1 MGTEQY
7 NDLLGGI
14 DTCESN
20 NYTFMALRG
29 IQAGR
34 EYYTIMVQLGF
45 IPKLFLFDEKQLPP
59 TQRAQR
65 QLNRARIPTISRYIL
80 EDPKNYVFSSITA
93 SVDSRVDFIPF
104 SERGAASKIG
114 HLIIPQSAKFLIN
127 DGQHRKAAIEEALKK
142 MPQLC
147 SEHISVVLFVDGGL
161 KRSQQMF
168 SDLNKHAL
176 RPTMSLA
183 ILYNHREKLSRLTK
197 KIADQVP
204 VFIDRIEL
212 EKSSLSNRSL
222 KLFTLSS
229 LYQATKY
236 LLGLGQ
242 KVSQISDKKEAL
254 VIQYWTEVSKHM
266 LNWKLVQEGKATA
279 CDLRKN
285 NVDVHGIVL
294 QALGIMGRALI
305 QQHSEDWQTRL
316 IELEKIDWSRSN
328 KFWEGCILNSGRITA
343 STKNV
348 ALVSILIKKAVGL
361 SLEKDEI
368 DLEEEWNQEMRKN

>member
-1 MGTEQY
+1 MGAEQY

-14 DTCESN
+14 DACESN

-34 EYYTIMVQLGF
+34 EYYAIMVQLGF

-65 QLNRARIPTISRYIL
+65 QLNRARIPAISRYIL

-104 SERGAASKIG
+104 SERGAASKVG

-229 LYQATKY
+229 LYQATRY

-254 VIQYWTEVSKHM
+254 VIQYWTEVSEHM

-285 NVDVHGIVL
+285 NVDVHGIVI
-294 QALGIMGRALI
+294 QALGIMGRALM
-305 QQHSEDWQTRL
+305 QQHPEDWQTRL
-316 IELEKIDWSRSN
+316 IEIEKIDWSRSN
-328 KFWEGCILNSGRITA
+328 KLWEGCILNSGRITA

-348 ALVSILIKKAVGL
+348 ALVSILIKRTLGL

-368 DLEEEWNQEMRKN
+368 NLEEEWNQEVRTN

>member
-1 MGTEQY
+1 MTEGQI

-14 DTCESN
+14 DGCESN

-34 EYYTIMVQLGF
+34 EYYTVMCQLSV
-45 IPKLFLFDEKQLPP
+45 IPRLFMFDEKQLPP

-65 QLNRARIPTISRYIL
+65 QLNRSRIPAISRYIL
-80 EDPKNYVFSSITA
+80 DDPKNYVFSSITA
-93 SVDSRVDFIPF
+93 SIDGRVEFVPF
-104 SERGAASKIG
+104 SKNGAASKVG

-127 DGQHRKAAIEEALKK
+127 DGQHRRAAIEEALNK
-142 MPQLC
+142 MPELG
-147 SEHISVVLFVDGGL
+147 SEHISVVFFVDGGL

-183 ILYNHREKLSRLTK
+183 ILYNHRENLARLTK
-197 KIADQVP
+197 RISDSVP
-204 VFIDRIEL
+204 VFINKIEL

-236 LLGLGQ
+236 LLGTNQ
-242 KVSQISDKKEAL
+242 KVSRITEKSESMA
-254 VIQYWTEVSKHM
+254 VQYWTEVSKNM
-266 LNWKLVQEGKATA
+266 LNWQLVQEGKATA

-285 NVDVHGIVL
+285 YVDVHGIVL
-294 QALGIMGRALI
+294 QALGIAGRTLLDE
-305 QQHSEDWQTRL
+305 HWGDWRDRL
-316 IELEKIDWSRSN
+316 SVLQGIDWSRSN
-328 KFWEGCILNSGRITA
+328 KLWQGCIINSGRVTA

-348 ALVSILIKKAVGL
+348 ALVSILIKKALGL
-361 SLEKDEI
+361 ALGKAEEDLEKDRQQEI
-368 DLEEEWNQEMRKN
+368 RAD

>member
-14 DTCESN
+14 DACESN

>member
-1 MGTEQY
+1 
-7 NDLLGGI
+7 
-14 DTCESN
+14 
-20 NYTFMALRG
+20 
-29 IQAGR
+29 
-34 EYYTIMVQLGF
+34 
-45 IPKLFLFDEKQLPP
+45 
-59 TQRAQR
+59 
-65 QLNRARIPTISRYIL
+65 
-80 EDPKNYVFSSITA
+80 
-93 SVDSRVDFIPF
+93 
-104 SERGAASKIG
+104 
-114 HLIIPQSAKFLIN
+114 
-127 DGQHRKAAIEEALKK
+127 
-142 MPQLC
+142 
-147 SEHISVVLFVDGGL
+147 
-161 KRSQQMF
+161 
-168 SDLNKHAL
+168 
-176 RPTMSLA
+176 MSLA

>member
-14 DTCESN
+14 DACESN

-65 QLNRARIPTISRYIL
+65 QLNRARIPAISRYIL

-104 SERGAASKIG
+104 SERGAASKVG